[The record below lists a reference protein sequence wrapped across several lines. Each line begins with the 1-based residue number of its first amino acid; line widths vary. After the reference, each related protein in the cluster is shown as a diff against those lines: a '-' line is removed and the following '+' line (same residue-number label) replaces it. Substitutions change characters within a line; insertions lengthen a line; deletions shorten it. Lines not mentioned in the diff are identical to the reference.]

1 MPKFFD
7 RIASEYKGG
16 VAHQFLLHFNVHD
29 LARDAAYG
37 YLPMLY
43 YLMEQ
48 LNASGCDLVVG
59 YSPSQGLI
67 WPSVERWKAVQKSLG
82 FPPQEADK
90 TNPPPAL
97 RCPINAKVVHWNLHE
112 DKFIADKLPP
122 GDELRKNLDAL
133 LHQGRAKVGVVLNF
147 VEKIVPNAELT
158 TFEKERL
165 LFLDTFQHW
174 AMDLGMRLQKHI
186 VLLVTSNL
194 AEVHQAL
201 TKNAD
206 MPTVEIPFPSYQE
219 RLEFIEY
226 LMSLPIPD
234 KPVEDTRFTTPVTL
248 APGISKEQ
256 FARDTTGLNLQFLI
270 VQQHELF
277 PETFARDTT
286 GLNLFGIHDVA
297 LRAQEARKPITREL
311 VQVYQRESV
320 NIHSRGILEVVS
332 TPYDLDVVG
341 GMAHVVSFL
350 QNVIAAIREGDLKRV
365 PRGMLF
371 LGPPGTGKTMIA
383 QLLARYSEMAFVRL
397 KSSREGMGLDY
408 GAPGVEERVYE
419 RNLTFAL
426 NFIRAL
432 TPVIVFMDE
441 IDRAGVSR
449 GGMDAERHDSAL
461 PFDLL
466 NAMSDS
472 SLHGKVLWI
481 GASNRPDLMDVAF
494 RKRGVFDDKLIFLPP
509 TEAERA
515 DVLAKLFKKHR
526 IAFEGI
532 DFRKIATDQYTK
544 ALSSGDLEIIVQ
556 RSYGIAR
563 RNNHKVVTESDLIQA
578 TSDFVPDYSPEMNEF
593 MGLLALREV
602 NSRSMIPVTL
612 PPEFQSFVEG
622 NQINKTKINQRLMA
636 LGGQLGLKV

>member
-48 LNASGCDLVVG
+48 LNALGCDLVVG

-67 WPSVERWKAVQKSLG
+67 WPSVDRWESVQKSLG

-90 TNPPPAL
+90 ANPP
-97 RCPINAKVVHWNLHE
+97 RTVINSKVVHEKLHE
-112 DKFIADKLPP
+112 DTFITGKLPP
-122 GDELRKNLDAL
+122 GDELRKNLDNL
-133 LHQGRAKVGVVLNF
+133 LHQGRAKVGLVINF

-206 MPTVEIPFPSYQE
+206 MPTIEIPFPSYRE

-226 LMSLPIPD
+226 LMNLPIPD
-234 KPVEDTRFTTPVTL
+234 KPVEGARFPTPVTL

-256 FARDTTGLNLQFLI
+256 FARDTTGSNLQFLI
-270 VQQHELF
+270 AQQHELF

-341 GMAHVVSFL
+341 GMEYVISFL
-350 QNVIAAIREGDLKRV
+350 QNAIAAIREGDLKRV
-365 PRGMLF
+365 PRGLLF

-397 KSSREGMGLDY
+397 KSSREGMGMDY

-449 GGMDAERHDSAL
+449 GGMDAERHDSTL

-494 RKRGVFDDKLIFLPP
+494 RRRGVFDDKLIFLPP

-515 DVLAKLFKKHR
+515 DVLVKLFKKHR
-526 IAFEGI
+526 IDFEGI
-532 DFRKIATDQYTK
+532 DFKKIATDGYTK

-563 RNNHKVVTESDLIQA
+563 RNNHKAVTESDLIQA
-578 TSDFVPDYSPEMNEF
+578 TNDFVPDYSPEMNEF

-612 PPEFQSFVEG
+612 LPEFQRFVEG
-622 NQINKTKINQRLMA
+622 NQINKTKINQRLME
-636 LGGQLGLKV
+636 LGGQLGMKV